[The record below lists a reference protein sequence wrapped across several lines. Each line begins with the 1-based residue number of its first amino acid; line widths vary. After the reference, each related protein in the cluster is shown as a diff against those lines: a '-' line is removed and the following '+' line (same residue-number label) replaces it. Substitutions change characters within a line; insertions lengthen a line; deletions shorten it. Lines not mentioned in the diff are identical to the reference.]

1 MDSILDSIKKLL
13 GIDILDTSFDGDL
26 IIYINS
32 VFAILN
38 QLGVGP
44 SEVFWISDNGAIWD
58 EFIYDYA
65 FDLQLLKSY
74 IYLKV
79 KLIFDPPAS
88 SFVLESN
95 NRLISEFEWRL
106 NVHAEH
112 ALNPPVDP
120 VILEE

>member
-1 MDSILDSIKKLL
+1 MDSILDSIKKML

-26 IIYINS
+26 ILHINA

-58 EFIYDYA
+58 EFIYEYGLDR
-65 FDLQLLKSY
+65 QLVQSY

-79 KLIFDPPAS
+79 KLMFDPPSS

-106 NVHAEH
+106 NAHAEH

-120 VILEE
+120 VVPEV